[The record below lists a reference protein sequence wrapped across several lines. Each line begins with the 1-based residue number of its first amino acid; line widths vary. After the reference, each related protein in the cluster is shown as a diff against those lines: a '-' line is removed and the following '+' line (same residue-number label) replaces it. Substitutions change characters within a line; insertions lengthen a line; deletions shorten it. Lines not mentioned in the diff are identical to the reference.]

1 MAATHSQMSFL
12 YHRMTESMGEEAAEL
27 LLDQLPPGGWDQM
40 STKSDL
46 VELRGGIK
54 GDFAD
59 LKTDF
64 ADLKTDFA
72 DLKGDFADL
81 KTEMADLKSL
91 VVTGFAEAAVERAK
105 IIKGQ
110 ARQLYMMVSA
120 MALFSLSTWVAIYI
134 AFASG

>member
-54 GDFAD
+54 G
-59 LKTDF
+59 DF

>member
-72 DLKGDFADL
+72 DLK
-81 KTEMADLKSL
+81 TEMADLKSL

-110 ARQLYMMVSA
+110 ARQLYVMVSA